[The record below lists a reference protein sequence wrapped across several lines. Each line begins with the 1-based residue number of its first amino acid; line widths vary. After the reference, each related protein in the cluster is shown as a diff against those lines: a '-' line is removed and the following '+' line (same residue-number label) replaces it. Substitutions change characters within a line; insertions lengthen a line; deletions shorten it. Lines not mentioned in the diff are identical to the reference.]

1 MERNQEEP
9 ELIIREMP
17 KPVNSS
23 ERKTREKTK
32 SIPGR
37 TKNNQKLASKQAILR
52 SPTSVPPPTLHPA
65 KKQHKEI
72 QRIPPEAWKPTR
84 LWRTQQPPQAP
95 GKAS

>member
-37 TKNNQKLASKQAILR
+37 TKNS
-52 SPTSVPPPTLHPA
+52 
-65 KKQHKEI
+65 
-72 QRIPPEAWKPTR
+72 
-84 LWRTQQPPQAP
+84 
-95 GKAS
+95 